1 MIFDKLTKITQNND
15 NKNDTLIAKK
25 LVEMYINK
33 NFLSIK
39 EFADTIHVSES
50 LLTVFSKK
58 LNLKGYR
65 ELISLLKFEL
75 AEQVDANFKFSHAT
89 NMDKEINIF
98 DEIKKKVFEIFNKI
112 KDGKVY
118 ILSSNQLKYYSNL
131 IVEIFNLNNINTINI
146 VNDYLFY
153 NYIEKINQND
163 SILLFFAGQ
172 GNEILIKIYEKLKE
186 VNKNIFIFCSNSQKY
201 KLQTYKDI
209 FILDL
214 KSFPSSYIYRN
225 ISMSYILA
233 FFNEALNLL

>member
-1 MIFDKLTKITQNND
+1 MIFDKLTKISQNND

-25 LVEMYINK
+25 LIEMYIND

-75 AEQVDANFKFSHAT
+75 LDQINPSVDFY
-89 NMDKEINIF
+89 KE
-98 DEIKKKVFEIFNKI
+98 DEKNRLSILYQIKESVFEIFSSI
-112 KDGKVY
+112 KENKVY

-131 IVEIFNLNNINTINI
+131 IVELFNLNNISTINI
-146 VNDYLFY
+146 INDYLFY
-153 NYIEKINQND
+153 TYLEKIRPDD
-163 SILLFFAGQ
+163 SIFIFFAGQ
-172 GNEILIKIYEKLKE
+172 GNEILIRIYEKLIKI
-186 VNKNIFIFCSNSQKY
+186 NKNVFIFCSNSQKY
-201 KLQTYKDI
+201 KLNTYKNRI
-209 FILDL
+209 ILDL
-214 KSFPSSYIYRN
+214 KEFPNNYIYRN

-233 FFNEALNLL
+233 FFYEAINLL